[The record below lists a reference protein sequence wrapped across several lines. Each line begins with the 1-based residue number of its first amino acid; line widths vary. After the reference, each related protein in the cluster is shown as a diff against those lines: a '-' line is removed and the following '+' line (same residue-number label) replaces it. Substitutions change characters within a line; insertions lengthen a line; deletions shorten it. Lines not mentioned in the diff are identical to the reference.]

1 MEIRQARKSS
11 VSIMPVF
18 FCGAIGTETQG
29 GGRAGPGPGR
39 QGTDGQRGGRGVR
52 FGGQEGK
59 RGIGGRDANRHP
71 GEMSTGRRKT
81 EQGEAKIRPQDGE
94 RPGERRVGIEPVPT
108 KDHGGQRSEVGEVGG
123 GARHGPGGD
132 SRRRRAPRP
141 TGKGRRGDPD
151 RERKEKGET
160 RYFWPRTPPLSVL
173 HAGGE
178 YLGVVANII
187 TQADE
192 AGFELLGT
200 QRAGVIL
207 GPPCASQRAMRC
219 QGGGGGEGRRGGPC
233 PGGG

>member
-1 MEIRQARKSS
+1 MVWGSGRGEEGRRSRCKYTSGKKVHRK
-11 VSIMPVF
+11 
-18 FCGAIGTETQG
+18 EED
-29 GGRAGPGPGR
+29 RAGRCKNP
-39 QGTDGQRGGRGVR
+39 
-52 FGGQEGK
+52 
-59 RGIGGRDANRHP
+59 
-71 GEMSTGRRKT
+71 STGWRAARR
-81 EQGEAKIRPQDGE
+81 EEGGHRAGSHE
-94 RPGERRVGIEPVPT
+94 RQ
-108 KDHGGQRSEVGEVGG
+108 QRAEVGVVGG
-123 GARHGPGGD
+123 GARYGPGGN

-141 TGKGRRGDPD
+141 TGKGRQGDPD

-160 RYFWPRTPPLSVL
+160 RYFSPRTPPLSVL

-219 QGGGGGEGRRGGPC
+219 QGGGGREGRGGPC

>member
-1 MEIRQARKSS
+1 MQIHIRGKS
-11 VSIMPVF
+11 PQ
-18 FCGAIGTETQG
+18 E
-29 GGRAGPGPGR
+29 GGRQSREMQISVHRMESDEERGR
-39 QGTDGQRGGRGVR
+39 WAPSRFPRKTTEGRGRSSGGR
-52 FGGQEGK
+52 
-59 RGIGGRDANRHP
+59 
-71 GEMSTGRRKT
+71 S
-81 EQGEAKIRPQDGE
+81 
-94 RPGERRVGIEPVPT
+94 PT
-108 KDHGGQRSEVGEVGG
+108 R
-123 GARHGPGGD
+123 ARGD

-141 TGKGRRGDPD
+141 TGKGRQGDPD

-160 RYFWPRTPPLSVL
+160 RYFSPRTPPLSVL

-219 QGGGGGEGRRGGPC
+219 QGGGGREGRGGPC